1 MKSRQNLHESF
12 SREED
17 TARSS
22 ERSFGIVF
30 AVVFAIVGCWPLVGG
45 NPPRFW
51 SLAIA
56 GVFVALAFLL
66 PVALKPLNRL
76 WFRIGAGLHHVASP
90 LVLGL
95 LFYCSVLPTGL
106 LMRAFGKDPL
116 RLRLDR
122 NVRSYWIERK
132 PPGPA
137 PDSLR
142 NQF

>member
-1 MKSRQNLHESF
+1 MDHRQNLHESY
-12 SREED
+12 SRGDD
-17 TARSS
+17 TAPGS
-22 ERSFGIVF
+22 ERSFGIIF
-30 AVVFAIVGCWPLVGG
+30 AVVFAIVGCWPLTGG

-56 GVFVALAFLL
+56 GVFLVLAFLL

-76 WFRIGAGLHHVASP
+76 WFRIGTGLHHVVSP

-95 LFYCSVLPTGL
+95 LFYFSVLPTGL

-122 NVRSYWIERK
+122 KARSYWIERK

>member
-1 MKSRQNLHESF
+1 MDHRQNLHESY
-12 SREED
+12 SREDD
-17 TARSS
+17 TARGS

-30 AVVFAIVGCWPLVGG
+30 AVVFAIVGCWPLFGG
-45 NPPRFW
+45 NPPRIW

-56 GVFVALAFLL
+56 GVFVVLAFLL
-66 PVALKPLNRL
+66 PVTLKPLNRL
-76 WFRIGAGLHHVASP
+76 WFRIGTGLHHVVSP
-90 LVLGL
+90 LMLGL
-95 LFYCSVLPTGL
+95 LFYFSVLPTGL

-122 NVRSYWIERK
+122 KARSYWIERK